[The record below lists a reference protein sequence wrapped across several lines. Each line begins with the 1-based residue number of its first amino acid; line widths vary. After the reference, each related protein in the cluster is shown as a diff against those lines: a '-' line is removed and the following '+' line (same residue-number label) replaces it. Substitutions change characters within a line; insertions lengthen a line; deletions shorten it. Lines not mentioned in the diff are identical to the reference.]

1 MEVRVRNNNVEK
13 AVKILKKK
21 LQKEGLFRE
30 LRIREFYEKPS
41 EKKRRRNKD
50 SKNRV
55 RKNLEINLKR
65 SDSYGCLCC

>member
-50 SKNRV
+50 SKN
-55 RKNLEINLKR
+55 
-65 SDSYGCLCC
+65 SYLQRC

>member
-13 AVKILKKK
+13 AIKILKKK

-30 LRIREFYEKPS
+30 LRIKEFYEKPS
-41 EKKRRRNKD
+41 EKKRRRDKD

-55 RKNLEINLKR
+55 AKALRDKLKEER
-65 SDSYGCLCC
+65 

>member
-13 AVKILKKK
+13 ALKILKKK

-55 RKNLEINLKR
+55 AKELRDKLKKER
-65 SDSYGCLCC
+65 

>member
-55 RKNLEINLKR
+55 AKELRDKLKKER
-65 SDSYGCLCC
+65 

>member
-30 LRIREFYEKPS
+30 LRIREFYEKPTW
-41 EKKRRRNKD
+41 ERKRKAAAAVKRQYRRLRNQMLPPK
-50 SKNRV
+50 
-55 RKNLEINLKR
+55 L
-65 SDSYGCLCC
+65 Y

>member
-1 MEVRVRNNNVEK
+1 MEVRVRNNNVDK

-55 RKNLEINLKR
+55 AKELRDKLKKER
-65 SDSYGCLCC
+65 